1 MGVSGRWERIVDGSE
16 WYMGESG
23 RWEGVVGG
31 KRVVRDHPFSTY
43 AKFRQFL
50 THSRPPRMQNDVT
63 VTNKLIVLR
72 TLLDNPP
79 LPPYVRTY

>member
-31 KRVVRDHPFSTY
+31 KRVVSG
-43 AKFRQFL
+43 
-50 THSRPPRMQNDVT
+50 SEW
-63 VTNKLIVLR
+63 
-72 TLLDNPP
+72 
-79 LPPYVRTY
+79 